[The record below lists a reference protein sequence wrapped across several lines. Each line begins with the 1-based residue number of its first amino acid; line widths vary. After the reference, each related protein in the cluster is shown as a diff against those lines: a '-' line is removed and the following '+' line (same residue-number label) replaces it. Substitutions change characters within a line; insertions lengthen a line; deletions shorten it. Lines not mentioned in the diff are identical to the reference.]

1 MPDELEHSHDP
12 SAIAAR
18 LARGPR
24 ANYLPDAV
32 YGAIDG
38 TVTTFAVVSGAIGAN
53 LSARVVLIL
62 GAANLLADGFS
73 MAAGNYTASK
83 AAAEQASRL
92 RAQEER
98 HIALDAPGETDEV
111 REIFR
116 KKGYADEALETLTRL
131 VVSRRDVWIDLMLSE
146 EYGIAASSRSPAWAA
161 GVTFLAFAIAGLVP
175 LAPFALGITDG
186 PFIAIALTAIVF
198 MLIGSLKSRWSDRS
212 WWASGLETLAIGLLA
227 AAVAYMVGALLAR
240 LI

>member
-1 MPDELEHSHDP
+1 MPEHLEHSHDP

-38 TVTTFAVVSGAIGAN
+38 TVTTFAVVSGAIGAD

-98 HIALDAPGETDEV
+98 HIALDTKGETDEV

-116 KKGYADEALETLTRL
+116 NKGYADEALETLTRL
-131 VVSRRDVWIDLMLSE
+131 VVSRRDAWIDLMLSE
-146 EYGIAASSRSPAWAA
+146 EYGIAASSRSPASAA
-161 GVTFLAFAIAGLVP
+161 GITFLAFATSGLVP
-175 LAPFALGITDG
+175 LAPFALGMTNA
-186 PFIAIALTAIVF
+186 PVIAITLTVVVF
-198 MLIGSLKSRWSDRS
+198 VLIGSLKSRWSDRS
-212 WWASGLETLAIGLLA
+212 WWASGLETLGIGLLA